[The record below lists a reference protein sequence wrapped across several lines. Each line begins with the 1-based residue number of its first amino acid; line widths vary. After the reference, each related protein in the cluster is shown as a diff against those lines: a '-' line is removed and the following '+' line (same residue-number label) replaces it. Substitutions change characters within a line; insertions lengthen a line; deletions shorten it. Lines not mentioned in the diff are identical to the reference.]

1 MNEKMKNGNKIIPR
15 TGNEVTGTVRV
26 QVSFCIQVLFLFF
39 LFPVLVART
48 GQLSLLFLKL
58 VRFYLTMLYIDLN
71 VINFQKHLRLTMD
84 QRQMKNNG

>member
-1 MNEKMKNGNKIIPR
+1 M
-15 TGNEVTGTVRV
+15 GTKLYKELETKLPVRLGFKLAF
-26 QVSFCIQVLFLFF
+26 VSKFFFLFF